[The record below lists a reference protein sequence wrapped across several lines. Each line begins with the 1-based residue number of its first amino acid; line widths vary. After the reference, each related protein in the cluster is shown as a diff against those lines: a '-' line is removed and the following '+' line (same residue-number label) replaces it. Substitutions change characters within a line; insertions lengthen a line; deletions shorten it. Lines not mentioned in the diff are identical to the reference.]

1 MNTMEWCI
9 SWLCRATWRQLLCTW
24 CIIVPLT
31 FVVPIWDAAWR
42 HMWRL
47 FFLQAAT
54 RFFRTIKLSGASLS
68 ANGLLRSCSWVLKH
82 LSVKCQVLSWGLCSG
97 SLCITWIYY
106 QWSIDWCKSV
116 KQLDYVSESHG
127 ATIVNDIFVAWCVQ
141 GYASKWKG
149 AYSYITVN
157 DATKWILFG

>member
-1 MNTMEWCI
+1 MTPVVVHLMHNCASHFCCTD
-9 SWLCRATWRQLLCTW
+9 LGCRLKTH
-24 CIIVPLT
+24 VK
-31 FVVPIWDAAWR
+31 V
-42 HMWRL
+42 
-47 FFLQAAT
+47 FFFASSNEI
-54 RFFRTIKLSGASLS
+54 FFCTIKLSGASLS

-82 LSVKCQVLSWGLCSG
+82 LSVQCQVLPWGLCSG
-97 SLCITWIYY
+97 SSRITWIYY

-127 ATIVNDIFVAWCVQ
+127 ATIIDDIFVAWCVQ

-157 DATKWILFG
+157 DATQWIFFGWLNQRLHFQPQ